1 MTGCSSLPLW
11 MVRPHNAQ
19 TILPS
24 PFFAPASFSQRR
36 LVFRVRGIPK
46 RDRT

>member
-1 MTGCSSLPLW
+1 MTGCSSLSLL

-24 PFFAPASFSQRR
+24 PLFGPASFSRRR
-36 LVFRVRGIPK
+36 LVFRARGIPK